1 MRPQV
6 VAALGGGHGLA
17 ATLSALRFLTDEIT
31 AIVTVADNGG
41 SSGRLREE
49 FGVLPPGDLRMA
61 LAALCD
67 ESEWG
72 HTWRDVLQH
81 RFAGEGP
88 LAGHAL
94 GNLLI
99 VTLWELLDDP
109 VSGLDL
115 VGRLL
120 RSSGRVLP
128 MAAVPLDIEADVEED
143 DPTGG
148 DGAVHLVTVIGQA
161 EVATTTGRV
170 REVRLVPSQPPAY
183 PESVAAIRS
192 ADWVVLGPGSW
203 FTSVMP
209 HLLVPELRE
218 ALAVTRA
225 KRVLVLN
232 LEVGLKETV
241 GFTPAEYLA
250 SFRLYAPDVPL
261 DVVLADP
268 SVGADEGLRQ
278 ACEALGAELVIAPMA
293 ARERPGAHDR
303 LRLAAALQ
311 DVMAWHPGTSGVAG

>member
-1 MRPQV
+1 M
-6 VAALGGGHGLA
+6 AALGGGHVLA

-128 MAAVPLDIEADVEED
+128 MAAVPLDIEADVVGHDETD
-143 DPTGG
+143 AD
-148 DGAVHLVTVIGQA
+148 AVLTITGQA
-161 EVATTTGRV
+161 EVATTTHRV

-183 PESVAAIRS
+183 PESVAAIRA

-209 HLLVPELRE
+209 HLLVPDVRE

-232 LEVGLKETV
+232 LEVGVKETV
-241 GFTPAEYLA
+241 GFTPAEYLQ
-250 SFRLYAPDVPL
+250 SFRAYAPDVPL

-268 SVGADEGLRQ
+268 SIGSDEGLRA
-278 ACEALGAELVIAPMA
+278 ACDAVGAELVIAPMA
-293 ARERPGAHDR
+293 ARDRPGAHDR

-311 DVMAWHPGTSGVAG
+311 DVMAWHPGTNGVAG

>member
-67 ESEWG
+67 ESERG

-128 MAAVPLDIEADVEED
+128 MAAVPLDIEADVVGHDESDE
-143 DPTGG
+143 
-148 DGAVHLVTVIGQA
+148 AVLTITGQA
-161 EVATTTGRV
+161 EVATTTHRV

-183 PESVAAIRS
+183 PESVAAIRA

-209 HLLVPELRE
+209 HLLVPDVRE

-225 KRVLVLN
+225 KRVL
-232 LEVGLKETV
+232 
-241 GFTPAEYLA
+241 
-250 SFRLYAPDVPL
+250 
-261 DVVLADP
+261 
-268 SVGADEGLRQ
+268 
-278 ACEALGAELVIAPMA
+278 
-293 ARERPGAHDR
+293 
-303 LRLAAALQ
+303 
-311 DVMAWHPGTSGVAG
+311 

>member
-1 MRPQV
+1 

-128 MAAVPLDIEADVEED
+128 MAAVPLDIEADVVGHDESDE
-143 DPTGG
+143 
-148 DGAVHLVTVIGQA
+148 AVLTITGQA
-161 EVATTTGRV
+161 EVATTTHRV

-183 PESVAAIRS
+183 PESVAAIRA

-209 HLLVPELRE
+209 HLLVPDVRE

-232 LEVGLKETV
+232 LEVGVKETV
-241 GFTPAEYLA
+241 GFTPAEYLQ
-250 SFRLYAPDVPL
+250 SFRAYAPDVPL

-268 SVGADEGLRQ
+268 SIGSDEGLRA
-278 ACEALGAELVIAPMA
+278 ACEELGAELVIAPMA
-293 ARERPGAHDR
+293 ARDRPGAHDR

-311 DVMAWHPGTSGVAG
+311 DVMAWHPGTNGVAG

>member
-1 MRPQV
+1 

-128 MAAVPLDIEADVEED
+128 MAAVPLDIEADVVGHDETD
-143 DPTGG
+143 AD
-148 DGAVHLVTVIGQA
+148 AVLTITGQA
-161 EVATTTGRV
+161 EVATTTHRV

-183 PESVAAIRS
+183 PESVAAIRA

-209 HLLVPELRE
+209 HLLVPDVRE

-232 LEVGLKETV
+232 LEVGVKETV
-241 GFTPAEYLA
+241 GFTPAEYLQ
-250 SFRLYAPDVPL
+250 SFRAYAPDVPL

-268 SVGADEGLRQ
+268 SIGSDEGLRA
-278 ACEALGAELVIAPMA
+278 ACDAVGAELVIAPMA
-293 ARERPGAHDR
+293 ARDRPGAHDR

-311 DVMAWHPGTSGVAG
+311 DVMAWHPGTNGVAG

>member
-1 MRPQV
+1 M
-6 VAALGGGHGLA
+6 A

-109 VSGLDL
+109 VTGLDL

-120 RSSGRVLP
+120 RSTGRVLP
-128 MAAVPLDIEADVEED
+128 MAAVPLDIEAEVVGA
-143 DPTGG
+143 DPARPGERTIV
-148 DGAVHLVTVIGQA
+148 AGQA
-161 EVATTTGRV
+161 EVATTAGRV
-170 REVRLVPSQPPAY
+170 IDVRLVPHEPPAY
-183 PESVAAIRS
+183 PESVAAIRA
-192 ADWVVLGPGSW
+192 ADWVILGPGSW

-209 HLLVPELRE
+209 HLLVPDLRE

-225 KRVLVLN
+225 RRILVLN
-232 LEVGLKETV
+232 LELSTKETL
-241 GFTPAEYLA
+241 GFTPEEYLG
-250 SFRLYAPDVPL
+250 SFRRYAPDVRL

-268 SVGADEGLRQ
+268 TIGESPDLRA
-278 ACEALGAELVIAPMA
+278 ACRALGAELVVAPMA
-293 ARERPGAHDR
+293 SRDRPGAHDR

-311 DVMAWHPGTSGVAG
+311 DIMAWQRGPSGVAG

>member
-1 MRPQV
+1 VKPHV

-17 ATLSALRFLTDEIT
+17 ATLSALRFLTDDIS

-41 SSGRLREE
+41 SSGRLRDE

-81 RFAGEGP
+81 RFAGQGP
-88 LAGHAL
+88 LSGHAL

-109 VSGLDL
+109 VAGLDL
-115 VGRLL
+115 VARLL
-120 RSSGRVLP
+120 RASGRVLP
-128 MAAVPLDIEADVEED
+128 MAAVPLDIVAEVTGLDPED
-143 DPTGG
+143 PL
-148 DGAVHLVTVIGQA
+148 ARREVHGQA
-161 EVATTTGRV
+161 EVATTPGHVERV
-170 REVRLVPSQPPAY
+170 GLVPETPPAY
-183 PESVAAIRS
+183 PESVAAIRA
-192 ADWVVLGPGSW
+192 ADWVILGPGSW

-209 HLLVPELRE
+209 HLLVPELGE
-218 ALAVTRA
+218 ALRVTRA
-225 KRVLVLN
+225 RRLVILN
-232 LEVGLKETV
+232 LEMQTTETDGLTAAAHLYV
-241 GFTPAEYLA
+241 FA
-250 SFRLYAPDVPL
+250 RYAPDVRI

-268 SVGADEGLRQ
+268 DAVDDVASVR
-278 ACEALGAELVIAPMA
+278 EAAARIGAELVLAPMA
-293 ARERPGAHDR
+293 ARDRPGTHDR

-311 DVMAWHPGTSGVAG
+311 DIMAESPAAPGGMAG